1 MPIMN
6 LGQISSYA
14 TLMAGGRADWNTSEA
29 SFWVN
34 TAYFEVASRLGM
46 QPLESL
52 GVSSTTSG
60 ENKISLPP
68 DFHQTIALTMY
79 VGSGSTTST
88 SNTTTTYALIQR
100 DSRFL
105 DAQNLNGT
113 GEAVVAGIPEY
124 YQLYSTWFELF
135 PSPNSAYSLQLRYF
149 AKPQTLINST
159 DTLTLDERWHQA
171 VLFRSVALLEA
182 SRNNPEGEAVAQNRY
197 LSYMG
202 STPTDRALKQ
212 LDRTGM
218 TMSYKR
224 RHD

>member
-1 MPIMN
+1 MIFN
-6 LGQISSYA
+6 LGQLASTA
-14 TLMAGGRADWNTSEA
+14 TTWAGGRADWALSEA
-29 SFWVN
+29 SQYVN
-34 TAYFEVASRLGM
+34 MAYFEVATRIGM

-52 GVSSTTSG
+52 AVSSTTSG
-60 ENKISLPP
+60 ENKIALPP
-68 DFHQTIALTMY
+68 DYHQTIALTMY
-79 VGSGSTTST
+79 VGSGSTDST
-88 SNTTTTYALIQR
+88 SNATITYPLIQR

-105 DAQNLNGT
+105 DTQNLNGT

-124 YQLYSTWFELF
+124 YQQFSTWFELF

-149 AKPQTLINST
+149 AKPQVLVSST
-159 DTLTLDERWHQA
+159 DTPTLDERWHSA
-171 VLFRSVALLEA
+171 VLYRAVALLEA
-182 SRNNPEGEAVAQNRY
+182 SRNNPEGEALAQNRY

-202 STPTDRALKQ
+202 ATLTDRALKQ